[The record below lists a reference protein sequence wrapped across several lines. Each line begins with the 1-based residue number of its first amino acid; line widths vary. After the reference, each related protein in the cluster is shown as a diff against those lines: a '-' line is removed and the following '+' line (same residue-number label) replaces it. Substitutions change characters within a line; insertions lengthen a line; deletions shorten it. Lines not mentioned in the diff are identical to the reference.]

1 MERNILQLFE
11 PYSLEYDFS
20 IFLYIGI
27 AITLLFLVFLII
39 YRLFNKLR
47 CFPYSRKKIIIDFNN
62 PKETAYTITY
72 MIHDYNTPYN
82 QELLKRLEQY
92 KYRKDVKPL
101 DKETVKLIEK
111 FLEYV
116 KNA

>member
-1 MERNILQLFE
+1 MEGNILQLFE

-20 IFLYIGI
+20 VFLYIGGVGI
-27 AITLLFLVFLII
+27 LLFLMIFIG
-39 YRLFNKLR
+39 YKLFNKLKY
-47 CFPYSRKKIIIDFNN
+47 FSYSRKKLIIDFNK

-72 MIHDYNTPYN
+72 MIHNYDTPYN
-82 QELLKRLEQY
+82 QELLERLEQY

-101 DKETVKLIEK
+101 DEETVKLIEK

-116 KNA
+116 NNA

>member
-1 MERNILQLFE
+1 MIYN
-11 PYSLEYDFS
+11 YD
-20 IFLYIGI
+20 
-27 AITLLFLVFLII
+27 
-39 YRLFNKLR
+39 
-47 CFPYSRKKIIIDFNN
+47 
-62 PKETAYTITY
+62 
-72 MIHDYNTPYN
+72 TPYN

-101 DKETVKLIEK
+101 DKETVKLIEQ